1 MSWTFSGM
9 RKRVGH
15 SDGVTIR
22 RDDGA
27 AFEHAAQALNV
38 RPGPVREIAQGSLP
52 DLAVLAVTFAQVRVP
67 VDRDHRFRWIVIT
80 QSS

>member
-1 MSWTFSGM
+1 M

-52 DLAVLAVTFAQVRVP
+52 DLAVLAVTFAQEDGWGRLAVGDGFDVHG
-67 VDRDHRFRWIVIT
+67 RDSEHD
-80 QSS
+80 QA